1 MDPRRCQHCL
11 SLLNVGEETLDQDM
25 SCPTCGSRVTLSP
38 QTVGQYRPTGARIQ
52 DFEMQGEVG
61 RGQFGSVW
69 RAIDRH
75 LRRTVALKIP
85 RREDLHPHTRNM
97 FLREGKAAALLKHE
111 NIVPVY
117 EVFEEEGQ
125 IYIASEFIDGDDLKI
140 SLAGGEFSTQAAV
153 VEFMIQTAEALDYAH
168 SRGVIH
174 RDLKPGNIL
183 VDAQGQ
189 PHITDFGLAKI
200 ESFDSTL
207 TVNGDLPVGTMAYMS
222 PEQAAGEVH
231 GLDCRSDVFSLGSIF
246 YEMLTRQRPFPGV
259 SFDILEKVCEANPV
273 RPRHHK
279 PDLPPRLEAICL
291 KAMARNRED
300 RYQTAGEFAD
310 DLRRF
315 VIGEPTVARPIT
327 RATVARNW
335 LRKNLTFAAVCLV
348 ALSSTAAAA
357 LALFQAPATTL
368 PVKITTV
375 PAGARLAVFPLD
387 PETAKPIDDK
397 VIHTGRTPL
406 TLRLAPA
413 DYLIVAK
420 LDDGRFHEVYRHVPD
435 EPTRTAEV
443 YPHRRWHVDDR
454 GRIQLPAI
462 GIPALDVCKNM
473 AALSGSEGRSP
484 ATVHPGQ
491 SLTKEYVAPF
501 HLDTREVTVDEF
513 RKVYYDHMAGLGVI
527 NAPGDHPMTGTLFD
541 YAVWYAEQVG
551 KRLPLESEY
560 EFAATNGGKTQYP
573 WGDDPQ
579 PIPWELAAVE
589 SLEFDKTAT
598 QPPIYGL
605 FSNGAEFTASP
616 YVPQLPFNSPPGRPG
631 LTSYVFDN
639 VTIRGAVYAQRA
651 DIASILRTDGI
662 GVRSGMPRRQLSD
675 NVGFRCARS
684 QTPRW

>member
-38 QTVGQYRPTGARIQ
+38 QATGQYRPTGACIQ
-52 DFEMQGEVG
+52 DFEIQGEIG

-97 FLREGKAAALLKHE
+97 FLREGRAAALLKHE

-117 EVFEEEGQ
+117 EVFEDDGQ

-153 VEFMIQTAEALDYAH
+153 VEFIIQTAEALHYAH

-183 VDAQGQ
+183 VDAEGR

-231 GLDCRSDVFSLGSIF
+231 GLDCRSDVFALGSIF

-259 SFDILEKVCEANPV
+259 SFDILEKVREANPV

-300 RYQTAGEFAD
+300 RYQTAREFAD

-315 VIGEPTVARPIT
+315 AMGEPTVARPIT
-327 RATVARNW
+327 RAMVARNW

-357 LALFQAPATTL
+357 LALFQAPTKTL
-368 PVKITTV
+368 PVTITTV

-397 VIHTGRTPL
+397 VIHTGRTPVS
-406 TLRLAPA
+406 LRLPPS

-443 YPHRRWHVDDR
+443 YPHRGWHADDR
-454 GRIQLPAI
+454 GRIKLPAI

-473 AALSGSEGRSP
+473 AALSGTGGSSSGNDQ
-484 ATVHPGQ
+484 PGQ
-491 SLTKEYVAPF
+491 PLAKEYVAPF

-527 NAPGDHPMTGTLFD
+527 DAPGNHPMTGTLFD

-560 EFAATNGGKTQYP
+560 EFAATNGGKTLFP

-579 PIPWELAAVE
+579 PIPWQLTAVE

-616 YVPQLPFNSPPGRPG
+616 YVEPQLFSKSTGRPAFVSPLFEHVRIQGGSYGPRNESPPIISSDTLGVP
-631 LTSYVFDN
+631 S
-639 VTIRGAVYAQRA
+639 
-651 DIASILRTDGI
+651 SI
-662 GVRSGMPRRQLSD
+662 PRRQLSHH
-675 NVGFRCARS
+675 VGFRCARS
-684 QTPRW
+684 QSPRW